1 MYIIFS
7 DKNVPLSSPDSFAL
21 TQVKLTGEEHFTR
34 GGSELPY
41 NTLDFWRWA
50 SSDLA
55 SNATRG
61 VLAEFIVAKMLGI
74 ELATRNE
81 WDDFDLITPDG
92 TKIEVKSSA
101 YIQSWHQKKPSAPKF
116 DIAKRKYYTDPATGE
131 YKLILP
137 LKKRYVVYAKNKSY
151 LSVNERFDL
160 LRETKYR
167 EIKRNLALLPIEAGT
182 TAQLQEVVFGQSSY
196 ELLPAS

>member
-1 MYIIFS
+1 MQ
-7 DKNVPLSSPDSFAL
+7 NTPSPKL
-21 TQVKLTGEEHFTR
+21 TQVKLSGDEHFRR
-34 GGSELPY
+34 GGNELPY
-41 NTLDFWRWA
+41 TALDFWRWA

-74 ELATRNE
+74 ELAARHE
-81 WDDFDLITPDG
+81 WDDFDLNTPDG

-131 YKLILP
+131 YNKYDTPRRTADLYIFALMKGMINQTSDP
-137 LKKRYVVYAKNKSY
+137 LDLKHWEFYQVPREVIDQKFGDRKSVGLKELKK
-151 LSVNERFDL
+151 
-160 LRETKYR
+160 
-167 EIKRNLALLPIEAGT
+167 I
-182 TAQLQEVVFGQSSY
+182 
-196 ELLPAS
+196 

>member
-1 MYIIFS
+1 M
-7 DKNVPLSSPDSFAL
+7 LSGNTPSPKLEQVAL
-21 TQVKLTGEEHFTR
+21 SGNERFKKDGN
-34 GGSELPY
+34 ELPY
-41 NTLDFWRWA
+41 SALDFWRWA

-101 YIQSWHQKKPSAPKF
+101 YIQSWHQKKHSAPKF

-131 YKLILP
+131 YKKYDTPRRTADLYIFALMKGMITQTSDP
-137 LKKRYVVYAKNKSY
+137 LDLDHWEFYQLTREVIDQKFGDRKSVGLRELRENSVEEKNKAMRY
-151 LSVNERFDL
+151 N
-160 LRETKYR
+160 
-167 EIKRNLALLPIEAGT
+167 
-182 TAQLQEVVFGQSSY
+182 
-196 ELLPAS
+196 